1 MATAGGGSSRMK
13 WITDLEKTVLLSNFE
28 KRGWM
33 RGSSEGRVF
42 CDVKQLIL
50 AVSSD
55 LKSLVCNFTLRVC
68 VMQGKKW
75 MYIVGVSQF
84 VEPF

>member
-1 MATAGGGSSRMK
+1 MK

-28 KRGWM
+28 KRGWV

-42 CDVKQLIL
+42 CDVMELSL

-55 LKSLVCNFTLRVC
+55 F
-68 VMQGKKW
+68 KW
-75 MYIVGVSQF
+75 PVVKLASIQ
-84 VEPF
+84 

>member
-1 MATAGGGSSRMK
+1 MAAAGGGSSRMK

-42 CDVKQLIL
+42 CDLEVASQLRHPLLNI
-50 AVSSD
+50 SF
-55 LKSLVCNFTLRVC
+55 SLQMVTGTFTGMFTV
-68 VMQGKKW
+68 
-75 MYIVGVSQF
+75 
-84 VEPF
+84 

>member
-28 KRGWM
+28 KRGWV
-33 RGSSEGRVF
+33 RGSSEGRIF
-42 CDVKQLIL
+42 CDVKQLSV

-55 LKSLVCNFTLRVC
+55 LKLPVVKLASI
-68 VMQGKKW
+68 Q
-75 MYIVGVSQF
+75 
-84 VEPF
+84 